1 MEKISIN
8 DLVNE
13 VISDLPREILIYV
26 AQNLKF
32 DTLEKDEIIEYFKNE
47 VAHYSAKV
55 QKKVINCTG
64 TLLHTNLGR
73 SQINTNYSGE
83 STNIEFDLFN
93 QKRGIRNEFLI
104 EFMNLLLNSQD
115 VCFVNNNASSLFIT
129 LKTLKDEF
137 EINSVIISR
146 GEIIEIGGSYRLP
159 EIIQETGLNMI
170 EIGTTNKTRLKDYQK
185 ALDKNDKSLIL
196 KVHRSN
202 YSIEGFTEDVDIK
215 ELRSLAD
222 KNDALLLH
230 DIGSGLV
237 ISRKFLK
244 KENLSIFDNEP
255 TIQESLKDGADVVM
269 FSGDK
274 LFGSVQSGIIAG
286 NQKIIKKIKDSPL
299 FRTYRCSPFTLYELQ
314 ETTKKYISKNELEI
328 PLWKMISLKYDDLY
342 KRVEEISK
350 VIKFEHSIVDDYSIM
365 GGGTMP
371 NKRIHSPVL
380 KFDILNNEHLLDD
393 LISNSTPIIPRTNKE
408 KIVIDIRS
416 TDKKNDEIIK
426 NFFLS
431 Q

>member
-13 VISDLPREILIYV
+13 VISDLPREILIYIAKNIKV
-26 AQNLKF
+26 DN
-32 DTLEKDEIIEYFKNE
+32 LEKDEIIEYFKNE
-47 VAHYSAKV
+47 VSHYSAKV

-73 SQINTNYSGE
+73 SQIDSNYSGE

-93 QKRGIRNEFLI
+93 QKRGVRNEFLN
-104 EFMNLLLNSQD
+104 EFMSLLLNSED
-115 VCFVNNNASSLFIT
+115 VCFVNNNASSLYIT
-129 LKTLKDEF
+129 LKTLRDEF
-137 EINSVIISR
+137 GINSVIISR

-170 EIGTTNKTRLKDYQK
+170 EVGTTNKTRLKDYQK
-185 ALDKNDKSLIL
+185 AIEKNEKSLIL

-215 ELRSLAD
+215 ELRSLTD

-237 ISRKFLK
+237 ISKKFLE
-244 KENLSIFDNEP
+244 KENISIFNNEP
-255 TIQESLKDGADVVM
+255 TIQESLENGADLVM

-286 NQKIIKKIKDSPL
+286 NQNLIKKIKDSPL

-314 ETTKKYISKNELEI
+314 ETTKKYISKRELEI
-328 PLWKMISLKYDDLY
+328 PVWKMISLKYEDLY
-342 KRVEEISK
+342 KRVEEISE
-350 VIKFEHSIVDDYSIM
+350 VIKFEHAIVDDYSIL

-371 NKRIHSPVL
+371 NEKILSPVIKIGML
-380 KFDILNNEHLLDD
+380 SNEHLLKN

-416 TDKKNDEIIK
+416 TDRKNDEIIK
-426 NFFLS
+426 GFFLS

>member
-1 MEKISIN
+1 MFVKI
-8 DLVNE
+8 E
-13 VISDLPREILIYV
+13 
-26 AQNLKF
+26 
-32 DTLEKDEIIEYFKNE
+32 EIIEYFKNE
-47 VAHYSAKV
+47 VSHYAAKV
-55 QKKVINCTG
+55 QKKVVNCTG

-93 QKRGIRNEFLI
+93 QKRGMRNEFLI

-115 VCFVNNNASSLFIT
+115 VCFVNNNASSLYIT

-185 ALDKNDKSLIL
+185 ALEKNENSLIL

-237 ISRKFLK
+237 ISRKFLE
-244 KENLSIFDNEP
+244 KENISIFNSEP
-255 TIQESLKDGADVVM
+255 TIQESLEDGSDLVM

-286 NQKIIKKIKDSPL
+286 NQKIIKEIKDSPL

-314 ETTKKYISKNELEI
+314 ETTIKYVSKRELEI
-328 PLWKMISLKYDDLY
+328 PVWKMISLKYEDLY
-342 KRVEEISK
+342 KRAEEISK

-371 NKRIHSPVL
+371 DKKILSPVIKIDML
-380 KFDILNNEHLLDD
+380 SNEHLLKN
-393 LISNSTPIIPRTNKE
+393 LILNSKPIIPRTSKE

-416 TDKKNDEIIK
+416 THKKNDEIIK
-426 NFFLS
+426 AFFLS

>member
-47 VAHYSAKV
+47 VSHYSAKV

-93 QKRGIRNEFLI
+93 QKRGVRNEFLI

-222 KNDALLLH
+222 KNDTLLLH

-244 KENLSIFDNEP
+244 KENISIFDNEP

-328 PLWKMISLKYDDLY
+328 PLWKMISLNYDDLY

-371 NKRIHSPVL
+371 NKKIHSPVL

-393 LISNSTPIIPRTNKE
+393 LITNSTPIIPRTNKE
-408 KIVIDIRS
+408 KIIIDIRS
-416 TDKKNDEIIK
+416 TNRKNDEIIK

>member
-371 NKRIHSPVL
+371 NKKIQSPVL

>member
-13 VISDLPREILIYV
+13 VISDLPREILIYI
-26 AQNLKF
+26 AQNLKV
-32 DTLEKDEIIEYFKNE
+32 DTLEKNEIIEYFKNE
-47 VAHYSAKV
+47 VSHYSAKV

-73 SQINTNYSGE
+73 SQIDTDYSGE

-93 QKRGIRNEFLI
+93 QKRGIRNEFLN
-104 EFMNLLLNSQD
+104 ELMNLLLNSED
-115 VCFVNNNASSLFIT
+115 ACFVNNNASSLYIT

-185 ALDKNDKSLIL
+185 ALEKNENSLIL

-222 KNDALLLH
+222 KNDALLL
-230 DIGSGLV
+230 
-237 ISRKFLK
+237 
-244 KENLSIFDNEP
+244 
-255 TIQESLKDGADVVM
+255 SL
-269 FSGDK
+269 
-274 LFGSVQSGIIAG
+274 
-286 NQKIIKKIKDSPL
+286 
-299 FRTYRCSPFTLYELQ
+299 
-314 ETTKKYISKNELEI
+314 
-328 PLWKMISLKYDDLY
+328 
-342 KRVEEISK
+342 
-350 VIKFEHSIVDDYSIM
+350 
-365 GGGTMP
+365 
-371 NKRIHSPVL
+371 IH
-380 KFDILNNEHLLDD
+380 I
-393 LISNSTPIIPRTNKE
+393 
-408 KIVIDIRS
+408 
-416 TDKKNDEIIK
+416 
-426 NFFLS
+426 
-431 Q
+431 

>member
-93 QKRGIRNEFLI
+93 QKRGMRNEFLI

-371 NKRIHSPVL
+371 NKKIQSPVL

-416 TDKKNDEIIK
+416 TDRKNDEIIK

>member
-13 VISDLPREILIYV
+13 VISDLPREILIYI
-26 AQNLKF
+26 AQNIKV
-32 DTLEKDEIIEYFKNE
+32 DNLEKDQIIEYFENE
-47 VAHYSAKV
+47 VSHYSAKI
-55 QKKVINCTG
+55 QKEVINCTG

-73 SQINTNYSGE
+73 SQIDSNYSGE

-93 QKRGIRNEFLI
+93 QKRGVRNEFLN
-104 EFMNLLLNSQD
+104 EFMSLLLNSED
-115 VCFVNNNASSLFIT
+115 VCFVNNNASSLYIT
-129 LKTLKDEF
+129 LKTLKDELG
-137 EINSVIISR
+137 INSVIISR

-185 ALDKNDKSLIL
+185 ALEKNENSLIL

-237 ISRKFLK
+237 ISRKFLE
-244 KENLSIFDNEP
+244 KENISIFNGEP
-255 TIQESLKDGADVVM
+255 TIQDSLKDGADLVM

-286 NQKIIKKIKDSPL
+286 NQKLIKKIKDSPL

-314 ETTKKYISKNELEI
+314 ETTKKYISKRELEI
-328 PLWKMISLKYDDLY
+328 PVWKMLSLKYEDVY
-342 KRVEEISK
+342 KRVEKISK

-371 NKRIHSPVL
+371 DKKILSPVL
-380 KFDILNNEHLLDD
+380 KIGMLGNEDLLKK

-416 TDKKNDEIIK
+416 TDKKNDDKIID
-426 NFFLS
+426 FFLS
-431 Q
+431 R

>member
-93 QKRGIRNEFLI
+93 QKRGMRNEFLI

-286 NQKIIKKIKDSPL
+286 NQKLIKKIKDSPL

-416 TDKKNDEIIK
+416 ADKKNDEIIK

>member
-1 MEKISIN
+1 MKKISIN

-13 VISDLPREILIYV
+13 VISDLPREILIYI
-26 AQNLKF
+26 AQNLKV

-47 VAHYSAKV
+47 VSHYSAKV

-73 SQINTNYSGE
+73 SQIDTNYSGE
-83 STNIEFDLFN
+83 STNVEFDLFN
-93 QKRGIRNEFLI
+93 QKRGVRNEFLN
-104 EFMNLLLNSQD
+104 EFMSLLLNSED
-115 VCFVNNNASSLFIT
+115 VCFVNNNASSLYIT
-129 LKTLKDEF
+129 LKTLKDELG
-137 EINSVIISR
+137 INSVIISR

-170 EIGTTNKTRLKDYQK
+170 EVGTTNKTRLKDYQK
-185 ALDKNDKSLIL
+185 AIEKHHKCLIL

-222 KNDALLLH
+222 KKDALLLH

-237 ISRKFLK
+237 ISRKFLE
-244 KENLSIFDNEP
+244 KENISIFNGEP
-255 TIQESLKDGADVVM
+255 TIQDSLKEGADLVM

-286 NQKIIKKIKDSPL
+286 NQKLIKKIKDSPL

-314 ETTKKYISKNELEI
+314 ETTKKYISKRELEI
-328 PLWKMISLKYDDLY
+328 PVWKMISLKYEDLY
-342 KRVEEISK
+342 KRVEKISK

-371 NKRIHSPVL
+371 DKKILSPVVKIGML
-380 KFDILNNEHLLDD
+380 SNEHLLKK

-416 TDKKNDEIIK
+416 TDKKNDDKIID
-426 NFFLS
+426 FFLS

>member
-47 VAHYSAKV
+47 VSHYSAKV

-93 QKRGIRNEFLI
+93 QKRGMRNEFLI
-104 EFMNLLLNSQD
+104 EFMNLLINSQD
-115 VCFVNNNASSLFIT
+115 VCFVNNNASSLFLT

-244 KENLSIFDNEP
+244 KENISIFDNEP

-286 NQKIIKKIKDSPL
+286 NKKIIKKIKDSPL

-371 NKRIHSPVL
+371 NKKIHSPVL

-416 TDKKNDEIIK
+416 TDRKNDEIIK

>member
-13 VISDLPREILIYV
+13 VISDLPREILIYI
-26 AQNLKF
+26 AQNIKVGN
-32 DTLEKDEIIEYFKNE
+32 LEKDEIIEYFKNE
-47 VAHYSAKV
+47 VSHYSAKV

-73 SQINTNYSGE
+73 SQIDSNYSGE

-93 QKRGIRNEFLI
+93 QKRGVRNEFLN
-104 EFMNLLLNSQD
+104 EFMSLLLNSED
-115 VCFVNNNASSLFIT
+115 VCFVNNNASSLYIT
-129 LKTLKDEF
+129 LKTLKDELG
-137 EINSVIISR
+137 INSVIISR

-159 EIIQETGLNMI
+159 EIIQETGLNMV
-170 EIGTTNKTRLKDYQK
+170 EVGTTNKTRYKDYRK
-185 ALDKNDKSLIL
+185 AIEKNENSLIL

-215 ELRSLAD
+215 ELRSLAN

-237 ISRKFLK
+237 ISRKFLE
-244 KENLSIFDNEP
+244 KENISIFNSEP
-255 TIQESLKDGADVVM
+255 TIQESLEDGADLVM

-286 NQKIIKKIKDSPL
+286 NQKLIKKIKDSPL

-314 ETTKKYISKNELEI
+314 ETTKKYISKRELGI
-328 PLWKMISLKYDDLY
+328 PIWKMISLKYEELY

-371 NKRIHSPVL
+371 NKKIHSPVL
-380 KFDILNNEHLLDD
+380 KIDILNNEYLLDN

-416 TDKKNDEIIK
+416 TDKKNDDIIID
-426 NFFLS
+426 FFLS

>member
-1 MEKISIN
+1 VEKISIN

-47 VAHYSAKV
+47 VSHYSAKV

-93 QKRGIRNEFLI
+93 QKRGMRNEFLI

-244 KENLSIFDNEP
+244 KENISIFDNEP

-371 NKRIHSPVL
+371 NKKIQSPVL

-416 TDKKNDEIIK
+416 ADKKNDEIIK

>member
-1 MEKISIN
+1 MVKISIN

-13 VISDLPREILIYV
+13 VISDLPREILIYIAKNIKV
-26 AQNLKF
+26 DN
-32 DTLEKDEIIEYFKNE
+32 LEKDEIIEYFKNE
-47 VAHYSAKV
+47 VSHYSAKV

-73 SQINTNYSGE
+73 SQIDSNYSGE

-93 QKRGIRNEFLI
+93 QKRGVRNEFLN
-104 EFMNLLLNSQD
+104 EFMSLLLNSED
-115 VCFVNNNASSLFIT
+115 VCFVNNNASSLYIT
-129 LKTLKDEF
+129 LKTLRDEF
-137 EINSVIISR
+137 GINSVIISR

-170 EIGTTNKTRLKDYQK
+170 EVGTTNKTRLKDYQK
-185 ALDKNDKSLIL
+185 AIEKNEKSLIL

-215 ELRSLAD
+215 ELRSLTD

-237 ISRKFLK
+237 ISKKFLE
-244 KENLSIFDNEP
+244 KENISIFNNEP
-255 TIQESLKDGADVVM
+255 TIQESLENGADLVM

-286 NQKIIKKIKDSPL
+286 NQDLIKKIKDSPL

-314 ETTKKYISKNELEI
+314 ETTKKYISKRELEI
-328 PLWKMISLKYDDLY
+328 PVWKMISLKYEDLY

-350 VIKFEHSIVDDYSIM
+350 VIKFEHAIVDDYSIM

-371 NKRIHSPVL
+371 DEKILSPVL
-380 KFDILNNEHLLDD
+380 KIGMLSNEHLLEN

-416 TDKKNDEIIK
+416 TDRKNDEIIK
-426 NFFLS
+426 GFFLS

>member
-47 VAHYSAKV
+47 VSHYSAKV

-93 QKRGIRNEFLI
+93 QKRGMRNEFLI

-185 ALDKNDKSLIL
+185 ALEKNEKSLIL

-286 NQKIIKKIKDSPL
+286 NQRIIKKIKDSPL

-371 NKRIHSPVL
+371 NKKIQSPVL

-416 TDKKNDEIIK
+416 TDRKNDEIIK

>member
-1 MEKISIN
+1 VEKISIN

-83 STNIEFDLFN
+83 STNVEFDLFN

-255 TIQESLKDGADVVM
+255 TIQES
-269 FSGDK
+269 
-274 LFGSVQSGIIAG
+274 
-286 NQKIIKKIKDSPL
+286 
-299 FRTYRCSPFTLYELQ
+299 
-314 ETTKKYISKNELEI
+314 
-328 PLWKMISLKYDDLY
+328 
-342 KRVEEISK
+342 
-350 VIKFEHSIVDDYSIM
+350 
-365 GGGTMP
+365 
-371 NKRIHSPVL
+371 
-380 KFDILNNEHLLDD
+380 
-393 LISNSTPIIPRTNKE
+393 
-408 KIVIDIRS
+408 
-416 TDKKNDEIIK
+416 
-426 NFFLS
+426 
-431 Q
+431 

>member
-1 MEKISIN
+1 M
-8 DLVNE
+8 
-13 VISDLPREILIYV
+13 
-26 AQNLKF
+26 
-32 DTLEKDEIIEYFKNE
+32 
-47 VAHYSAKV
+47 
-55 QKKVINCTG
+55 
-64 TLLHTNLGR
+64 
-73 SQINTNYSGE
+73 
-83 STNIEFDLFN
+83 
-93 QKRGIRNEFLI
+93 
-104 EFMNLLLNSQD
+104 
-115 VCFVNNNASSLFIT
+115 
-129 LKTLKDEF
+129 
-137 EINSVIISR
+137 
-146 GEIIEIGGSYRLP
+146 
-159 EIIQETGLNMI
+159 
-170 EIGTTNKTRLKDYQK
+170 
-185 ALDKNDKSLIL
+185 
-196 KVHRSN
+196 
-202 YSIEGFTEDVDIK
+202 
-215 ELRSLAD
+215 
-222 KNDALLLH
+222 LH

-244 KENLSIFDNEP
+244 KENISIFDNEP

-371 NKRIHSPVL
+371 NKKIHSPVL

-416 TDKKNDEIIK
+416 TDRKNDEIIK

>member
-13 VISDLPREILIYV
+13 VISDLPREILIYI
-26 AQNLKF
+26 AQNIKVGN
-32 DTLEKDEIIEYFKNE
+32 LEKDEIIEHFKNE
-47 VAHYSAKV
+47 VSHYSAKV

-73 SQINTNYSGE
+73 SQIDSNYSGE

-93 QKRGIRNEFLI
+93 QKRGVRNEFLN
-104 EFMNLLLNSQD
+104 EFMSLLLNSED
-115 VCFVNNNASSLFIT
+115 VCFVNNNASSLYIT
-129 LKTLKDEF
+129 LKTLKDELG
-137 EINSVIISR
+137 INSVIISR

-185 ALDKNDKSLIL
+185 ALDKNEKSLIL

-244 KENLSIFDNEP
+244 KENISIFDNEP

-314 ETTKKYISKNELEI
+314 ETTKKYISKSELEI
-328 PLWKMISLKYDDLY
+328 PVWKMISLKYDDLY

-350 VIKFEHSIVDDYSIM
+350 VIKFDHSIVDDYSIM

-371 NKRIHSPVL
+371 NKKIDSPVL

-416 TDKKNDEIIK
+416 TDRKNDEIIK

>member
-32 DTLEKDEIIEYFKNE
+32 DALEKDEIIEYFKNE

-93 QKRGIRNEFLI
+93 QKRGMRNEFLI

-185 ALDKNDKSLIL
+185 ALEKNEKSLIL

-371 NKRIHSPVL
+371 NKKIQSPVL

-416 TDKKNDEIIK
+416 ADKKNDEIIK

>member
-26 AQNLKF
+26 AQNLKV
-32 DTLEKDEIIEYFKNE
+32 DNLEKDEIIEYFKNE
-47 VAHYSAKV
+47 VSHYSAKV

-73 SQINTNYSGE
+73 SQINTSYSGE

-93 QKRGIRNEFLI
+93 QKRGTRNEFLI

-115 VCFVNNNASSLFIT
+115 VCFVNNNASSLYIT

-185 ALDKNDKSLIL
+185 ALEKNENSLIL

-222 KNDALLLH
+222 KNNALLLH

-237 ISRKFLK
+237 ISRKFLE
-244 KENLSIFDNEP
+244 KENISIFNSEP
-255 TIQESLKDGADVVM
+255 TIQESLEDGSDVVM

-286 NQKIIKKIKDSPL
+286 NQRIIKKIKDSPL

-314 ETTKKYISKNELEI
+314 ETTIKYISKRELEI
-328 PLWKMISLKYDDLY
+328 PVWKMISLKYEDLY
-342 KRVEEISK
+342 KRAEEISK
-350 VIKFEHSIVDDYSIM
+350 VIKSEHSIVDDYSIM

-371 NKRIHSPVL
+371 DKKILSPVIKIDML
-380 KFDILNNEHLLDD
+380 SNEHLLKN
-393 LISNSTPIIPRTNKE
+393 LILNSEPIIPRTSKE
-408 KIVIDIRS
+408 KIVIDLRS
-416 TDKKNDEIIK
+416 THKKNDEIIK
-426 NFFLS
+426 AFFLS

>member
-93 QKRGIRNEFLI
+93 QKRGMRNEFLI

-416 TDKKNDEIIK
+416 ADKKNDEIIK

>member
-26 AQNLKF
+26 AQNLKV
-32 DTLEKDEIIEYFKNE
+32 DTLEKDEIIEHFKNE
-47 VAHYSAKV
+47 VSHYSAKV

-93 QKRGIRNEFLI
+93 QKRGMRNEFLI

-115 VCFVNNNASSLFIT
+115 VCFVNNNASSLYIT

-244 KENLSIFDNEP
+244 KENISIFDNEP

-274 LFGSVQSGIIAG
+274 LFGSVQSGIVAG
-286 NQKIIKKIKDSPL
+286 NHEIIKKIKDSPL

-314 ETTKKYISKNELEI
+314 ETTKKYISKSELEI
-328 PLWKMISLKYDDLY
+328 PVWKMISLKYDDLY
-342 KRVEEISK
+342 KRIEEISK

-371 NKRIHSPVL
+371 NKKIQSPVL
-380 KFDILNNEHLLDD
+380 KFDILNNEHLVDD

-416 TDKKNDEIIK
+416 TDTKNDEIIK
-426 NFFLS
+426 DFFLS

>member
-1 MEKISIN
+1 MSN
-8 DLVNE
+8 
-13 VISDLPREILIYV
+13 
-26 AQNLKF
+26 
-32 DTLEKDEIIEYFKNE
+32 
-47 VAHYSAKV
+47 YSAKV

-73 SQINTNYSGE
+73 SQIDTDYSGE

-93 QKRGIRNEFLI
+93 QKRGIRNEFLNEI
-104 EFMNLLLNSQD
+104 MNLLLNSED
-115 VCFVNNNASSLFIT
+115 ACFVNNNASSLYIT

-185 ALDKNDKSLIL
+185 ALEKNENSLIL

-222 KNDALLLH
+222 KNNALVLH

-237 ISRKFLK
+237 ISRKFLE
-244 KENLSIFDNEP
+244 KENISIFNSEP
-255 TIQESLKDGADVVM
+255 TIQESLEDGSDVVM

-286 NQKIIKKIKDSPL
+286 NQRIIKKIKDSPL

-314 ETTKKYISKNELEI
+314 ETTKKYISKSELEI
-328 PLWKMISLKYDDLY
+328 PVWKMISLTYDDLY

-350 VIKFEHSIVDDYSIM
+350 IIKFEHSIVDDYSIM

-371 NKRIHSPVL
+371 NKKIHSPVL
-380 KFDILNNEHLLDD
+380 KFDILNNEHLLGD

-416 TDKKNDEIIK
+416 SDKKNDEIIK

>member
-93 QKRGIRNEFLI
+93 QKRGMRNEFLI

-350 VIKFEHSIVDDYSIM
+350 VIIFEHSIVDDYSIM

-371 NKRIHSPVL
+371 NKKIHSPVL

>member
-1 MEKISIN
+1 MVKISIN

-13 VISDLPREILIYV
+13 VISDLPREILIYIAKNIKV
-26 AQNLKF
+26 DN
-32 DTLEKDEIIEYFKNE
+32 LEKDEIIEYFKNE
-47 VAHYSAKV
+47 VSHYSAKV

-73 SQINTNYSGE
+73 SQIDSNYSGE

-93 QKRGIRNEFLI
+93 QKRGVRNEFLN
-104 EFMNLLLNSQD
+104 EFMSLLLNSED
-115 VCFVNNNASSLFIT
+115 VCFVNNNASSLYIT
-129 LKTLKDEF
+129 LKTLKNEF
-137 EINSVIISR
+137 EINTVIISR

-170 EIGTTNKTRLKDYQK
+170 EVGTTNKTRLKDYQK
-185 ALDKNDKSLIL
+185 AIEKNEKSLIL

-215 ELRSLAD
+215 ELRSLTD

-237 ISRKFLK
+237 ISKKFLE
-244 KENLSIFDNEP
+244 KENISIFNNEP
-255 TIQESLKDGADVVM
+255 TIQESLENGADLVM

-286 NQKIIKKIKDSPL
+286 NQDLIKKIKDSPL

-314 ETTKKYISKNELEI
+314 ETTKKYISKRELEI
-328 PLWKMISLKYDDLY
+328 PVWKMISLKYEDLY

-350 VIKFEHSIVDDYSIM
+350 VIKFEHAIVDDYSIM

-371 NKRIHSPVL
+371 NEKILSPVIKIGML
-380 KFDILNNEHLLDD
+380 SNEHLLKN

-416 TDKKNDEIIK
+416 TDRKNDEIIK
-426 NFFLS
+426 GFFLS

>member
-47 VAHYSAKV
+47 VSHYSAKV

-244 KENLSIFDNEP
+244 KENISIFDNEP

-350 VIKFEHSIVDDYSIM
+350 VIKFDHSIVDDYSIM

-371 NKRIHSPVL
+371 NKKIDSPVL
-380 KFDILNNEHLLDD
+380 KFDIFNNEHLLDD

-416 TDKKNDEIIK
+416 TDRKNDEIIK

>member
-8 DLVNE
+8 ALVNE
-13 VISDLPREILIYV
+13 VISDLPREILIYI
-26 AQNLKF
+26 AQNLKV
-32 DTLEKDEIIEYFKNE
+32 DTLEKNEIIEYFKNE
-47 VAHYSAKV
+47 VSYYSGKV

-73 SQINTNYSGE
+73 SQIDTNYSGE

-93 QKRGIRNEFLI
+93 QKRGVRNEFLN
-104 EFMNLLLNSQD
+104 EFMSLLLNSED
-115 VCFVNNNASSLFIT
+115 VCFVNNNASSLYIT
-129 LKTLKDEF
+129 LKTLKNEF
-137 EINSVIISR
+137 EINTVIISR

-170 EIGTTNKTRLKDYQK
+170 EVGTTNKTRLKDYQK
-185 ALDKNDKSLIL
+185 ALEKNKNSLIL

-237 ISRKFLK
+237 ISRKFLE
-244 KENLSIFDNEP
+244 KENISIFNTEP
-255 TIQESLKDGADVVM
+255 TIQESLEDGSDVVM

-286 NQKIIKKIKDSPL
+286 NQKIIKEIKDSPL

-314 ETTKKYISKNELEI
+314 ETIKKYISKREFEI
-328 PLWKMISLKYDDLY
+328 PIWKMISLKYEDLY
-342 KRVEEISK
+342 RRVEQISK
-350 VIKFEHSIVDDYSIM
+350 VINFEHSIVDDYSIM

-371 NKRIHSPVL
+371 NKKILSPVL
-380 KFDILNNEHLLDD
+380 KIDILNREHLLKN
-393 LISNSTPIIPRTNKE
+393 LISNSTPIIPRTHKE

-416 TDKKNDEIIK
+416 TDPKNDEIIK
-426 NFFLS
+426 GFFLS

>member
-8 DLVNE
+8 ELVNE
-13 VISDLPREILIYV
+13 VISDLPREVLIYI
-26 AQNLKF
+26 AQNIKVEN
-32 DTLEKDEIIEYFKNE
+32 LEKDQIIEYFKNE
-47 VAHYSAKV
+47 VSHYSAKV

-73 SQINTNYSGE
+73 SQIDSNYSGE

-93 QKRGIRNEFLI
+93 QRRGARNEFLS
-104 EFMNLLLNSQD
+104 EFMSLLLNSED
-115 VCFVNNNASSLFIT
+115 VCFVNNNASSLYIT
-129 LKTLKDEF
+129 LKTLKDELG
-137 EINSVIISR
+137 INSVIISR

-170 EIGTTNKTRLKDYQK
+170 EVGTTNKTRLKDYQK
-185 ALDKNDKSLIL
+185 VIEKHDKSLIL

-222 KNDALLLH
+222 KKDALLLH

-237 ISRKFLK
+237 ISRKFLE
-244 KENLSIFDNEP
+244 KENISIFNGEP
-255 TIQESLKDGADVVM
+255 TIQDSLKDGADLVM

-286 NQKIIKKIKDSPL
+286 NQKLIKKIKDSPL

-314 ETTKKYISKNELEI
+314 ETTKKYISKRELEI
-328 PLWKMISLKYDDLY
+328 PVWKMISLKYEDLY
-342 KRVEEISK
+342 KRVEKISK

-371 NKRIHSPVL
+371 DKKILSPVL
-380 KFDILNNEHLLDD
+380 KIGMLSNEHLLKK

-416 TDKKNDEIIK
+416 TDKKNDDKIID
-426 NFFLS
+426 FFLS